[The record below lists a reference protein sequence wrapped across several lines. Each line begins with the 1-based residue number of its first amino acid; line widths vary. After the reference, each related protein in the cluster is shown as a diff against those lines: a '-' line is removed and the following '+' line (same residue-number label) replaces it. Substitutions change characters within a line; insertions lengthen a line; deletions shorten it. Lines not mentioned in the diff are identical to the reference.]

1 MKKFGG
7 ENVEYG
13 EVGKNWV
20 WLLGLGIIFM
30 TLGFAGLLLLPL
42 VSITSVAIFGA
53 FMLVGGTLQVIQG
66 IAKAKDWKSRTLHI
80 IMGVVYVIG
89 GIATL
94 ENPILATT
102 ILTLVLGFSLMLIG
116 AIRIGVAFQN
126 RDISQWALMTL
137 SGVLT
142 VILGFLIVIQWPWSS
157 LWAIGLFVSVDL
169 IMSGANFIAIALS
182 AKAEHEATT
191 KTAAG

>member
-1 MKKFGG
+1 M
-7 ENVEYG
+7 EYG
-13 EVGKNWV
+13 ELKKNWA
-20 WLLGLGIIFM
+20 WLLGLGIIFV

-42 VSITSVAIFGA
+42 VTITSVAIFGA
-53 FMLVGGTLQVIQG
+53 FMLIAGALQITQG
-66 IAKAKDWKSRTLHI
+66 IAKARDWKSRGLHI
-80 IMGVVYVIG
+80 LMGVIYVIG

-94 ENPILATT
+94 ENPVLATT
-102 ILTLVLGFSLMLIG
+102 VLTLVLGFSLIAIG

-142 VILGFLIVIQWPWSS
+142 IFLGALIVLQWPWSS

-169 IMSGANFIAIALS
+169 IMSGANFIAIALA
-182 AKAEHEATT
+182 AKAEGEKSGVPA
-191 KTAAG
+191 